1 VVNPKVEF
9 PAVTQFHTDLGYLFP
24 ILFVTVAC
32 GAISGFHSL
41 VSSGT
46 TSKQLNKETD
56 VRPIGYGSMLLEGL
70 LAVVA
75 LITAVTILQG
85 DYSRL
90 VTSEGGGPIG
100 IFSAGVGG
108 FLSHL
113 GLPYEA
119 GVTFA
124 ALAISAFALTTLD
137 TATRLGRFAF
147 QEFFDSG
154 GRQSILSRNRYVG
167 TLVTIVFAGLLVFSG
182 TSETLWPL
190 FGSANQLLAS
200 LVLLAITVWLA
211 QLRKK
216 NSFVKYP
223 MYFMFCVTL
232 SALGSLIYK
241 NLVAVNLPL
250 LLITVLLFVVAV
262 VLVVQAG
269 RSLKRISAAAP
280 ETAPGQ
286 R

>member
-1 VVNPKVEF
+1 M
-9 PAVTQFHTDLGYLFP
+9 TQFHTDLGYLFP

-41 VSSGT
+41 ISSGT
-46 TSKQLNKETD
+46 TSKQLSSETD
-56 VRPIGYGSMLLEGL
+56 ARPIGYGSMLLEGL

-75 LITAVTILQG
+75 LITAITILQG
-85 DYSRL
+85 DYSQL
-90 VTSEGGGPIG
+90 VTKEGGGPIG
-100 IFSAGVGG
+100 IFSSGVGG

-113 GLPYEA
+113 GLPFEA

-147 QEFFDSG
+147 QEFFERKDKE
-154 GRQSILSRNRYVG
+154 SILSRNRYVG

-200 LVLLAITVWLA
+200 IVLLAITVWLA
-211 QLRKK
+211 ELRKK

-232 SALGSLIYK
+232 TALGNLIYK
-241 NLVAVNLPL
+241 NLVAKNIPL
-250 LLITVLLFVVAV
+250 FLVTSLLFVVAV
-262 VLVVQAG
+262 VLVIQA
-269 RSLKRISAAAP
+269 RTSLKKIGAKNH
-280 ETAPGQ
+280 ETVSY
-286 R
+286 